1 MVNQI
6 TIARIIVGEKMEEI
20 MEKNICRRCHRK
32 LRDEKSKEL
41 GFGKVCYKKYLSRK
55 KVYLFEME
63 ETNETIIKWDL

>member
-1 MVNQI
+1 MV
-6 TIARIIVGEKMEEI
+6 GI

-32 LRDEKSKEL
+32 LRDQKSKEL

-63 ETNETIIKWDL
+63 ETNETIIK